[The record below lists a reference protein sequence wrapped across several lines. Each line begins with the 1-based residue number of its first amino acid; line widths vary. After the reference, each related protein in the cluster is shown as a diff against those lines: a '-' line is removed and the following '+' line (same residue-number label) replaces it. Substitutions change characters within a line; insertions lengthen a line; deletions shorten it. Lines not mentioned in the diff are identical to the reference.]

1 MESQNSVDTFT
12 TSKNAITLRR
22 SIEIGYIT
30 SALALSELMTRTVA
44 GGPTK
49 TVNIPSFRIFY
60 EKCLNMFL
68 LAEPAIPDG
77 PVKEWWKGWFF
88 GRRREDPGGIIEMVG
103 KFNELAEIMAKAGL
117 LKVEGVG
124 P

>member
-1 MESQNSVDTFT
+1 MESQKSVDSSIT
-12 TSKNAITLRR
+12 KNAITLRR
-22 SIEIGYIT
+22 SIELGYIT
-30 SALALSELMTRTVA
+30 AALALSELMTRMEA
-44 GGPTK
+44 GGSAK

-68 LAEPAIPDG
+68 LAEPVIPDG
-77 PVKEWWKGWFF
+77 PVKEWWKRWFF
-88 GRRREDPGGIIEMVG
+88 GRRREDHEGIVEMIG